1 MLAKGFAMATVP
13 AEDLER
19 AIKFY
24 TEKLGLKHEKAG
36 EEGAAV
42 FEAAGGSKIFMY
54 QRGRT
59 KAEHTAIT
67 FDVPDLEAA
76 VKEITAKGVKF
87 EQYDFGQIKTNEMGI
102 AATGGSKA
110 AWLTDTEGNILALV
124 QNS

>member
-19 AIKFY
+19 AVKFY
-24 TEKLGLKHEKAG
+24 TEKLGLKQEKSR
-36 EEGAAV
+36 EEGSALFV
-42 FEAAGGSKIFMY
+42 AAGGSKIFMY
-54 QRGRT
+54 QRNRT

-67 FDVPDLEAA
+67 FDVPDLEAT

-87 EQYDFGQIKTNEMGI
+87 EQYHFGPIDTNEMGI
-102 AATGGSKA
+102 ATTGNTKA

-124 QNS
+124 QSS